1 MPALGSVTNPYI
13 RQSPLLMRLVQVAA
27 HKLQLTVD
35 VLMHSFENVHLEK
48 CYRTPG
54 TLRTLICVPRNI
66 VTPVMERG
74 EGKGMKIGF
83 DLQSGSYATCCLRE
97 LLGTNDVM

>member
-1 MPALGSVTNPYI
+1 MERTFEKEGTTPTKEKEDTKTSSSSVTNRVIVMPALGSVTNPYI

-48 CYRTPG
+48 C
-54 TLRTLICVPRNI
+54 L
-66 VTPVMERG
+66 
-74 EGKGMKIGF
+74 
-83 DLQSGSYATCCLRE
+83 
-97 LLGTNDVM
+97 